1 MRLGK
6 FFIKDEKTMMF
17 TLTFPGQGSQSV
29 GMGLDFYQNFSAAKA
44 VFEEVDDALQQK
56 LSKIIFEGDADLLT
70 LTENTQP
77 ALMAVS
83 MAIVRTVE
91 QELGKPLTSLVSY
104 MAGHSLGE
112 YTAYCAAGTFSLHDT
127 ARLLRLRGQ
136 AMQRAVP
143 VGKGA
148 MAAILG
154 LEIDQ
159 VESLAKEASISETD
173 LCVIANDN
181 SPGQSVASGH
191 KTAIDRIIELAKQKG
206 AKRALPLPVSAPFHS
221 PLMKPAAVEMGD
233 ALKDTQAKKAQT
245 PIIANVTTKPITDAT
260 DIKSLLVEQVTGRV
274 RWRESMNTLNS
285 LGVSHVIEIGSGKV
299 LTGLIKRIDSNLAAS
314 SIGGIADLDAHINL
328 ING

>member
-1 MRLGK
+1 M
-6 FFIKDEKTMMF
+6 TF

-29 GMGLDFYQNFSAAKA
+29 GMGLDFYQNFPAAKA
-44 VFEEVDDALQQK
+44 VFEEVDEALQQN
-56 LSKIIFEGDADLLT
+56 LSKIIFEGDAELLT

-83 MAIVRTVE
+83 MAIVRTIE
-91 QELGKPLTSLVSY
+91 KELGKPLTSLASY

-112 YTAYCAAGTFSLHDT
+112 YTAYCAAGTFSLTDT
-127 ARLLRLRGQ
+127 ANLLKLRGQ

-159 VESLAKEASISETD
+159 VEALAKEASVSDSD
-173 LCVIANDN
+173 LCVVANDN

-191 KTAIDRIIELAKQKG
+191 KTAIDRIIELAQEKG

-221 PLMKPAAVEMGD
+221 PLMQPAALEM
-233 ALKDTQAKKAQT
+233 ANAFKDTAAINAQAS
-245 PIIANVTTKPITDAT
+245 IIANVTTQPVTDASK
-260 DIKSLLVEQVTGRV
+260 IKELLVEQVTGRV
-274 RWRESMNTLNS
+274 RWRESMGTLS
-285 LGVSHVIEIGSGKV
+285 GLGVSHVIEIGAGKV
-299 LTGLIKRIDSNLAAS
+299 LTGLIKRIDPNLAAS
-314 SIGGIADLDAHINL
+314 SVGSVSDLDGFISL
-328 ING
+328 IGK